1 MTSDCIV
8 RGQKPLCGSCFD
20 FLKAHLGGFEGVVW
34 REGDVQE
41 ENSSLVHGA
50 RGAQD
55 GGAPLIDVVSFGP
68 GTEGN
73 TERHETWRRVHQPGT
88 APPHHHTD
96 FTQSACE
103 WEPDAAF

>member
-1 MTSDCIV
+1 MH
-8 RGQKPLCGSCFD
+8 GSCFD
-20 FLKAHLGGFEGVVW
+20 LLKAHLGGFEGVVW

-73 TERHETWRRVHQPGT
+73 TSNHKTIYIR
-88 APPHHHTD
+88 
-96 FTQSACE
+96 TQLIIDSMNQR
-103 WEPDAAF
+103 WNGNYRSV